1 MAGDSQQTH
10 DPLLEVTGLS
20 VSIPT
25 PRGPVFP
32 IRDVSFTLDRGDLL
46 AIVGE
51 SGSGKTLTGLSLLGL
66 LPETSETIGGSI
78 RFSGKEL
85 VGSSEEEWN
94 RLRGSR
100 ISMVF
105 QEPQSALNPI
115 LTIGSMFRE
124 IFESHTSGMGSGHRE
139 SAIRDLLSSV
149 GLPRPDSIARSYPHQ
164 LSGGMRQRVLIAM
177 AIALKPDIVIADE
190 PTTALDVTISGQILS
205 LLLER
210 NRADNMSLI
219 LISHDLGIVRRSARR
234 ILVMY
239 AGRIVETVSGQRFF
253 SSGPS
258 HPYSQALLLSRP
270 SSGQKTKYDG
280 PLEAIR
286 GQVPPLWDLPAGCA
300 FAPRC
305 PKADDR
311 CRTESPPWIVTGPEE
326 AAFCFYPERNENAA

>member
-1 MAGDSQQTH
+1 MTGQNQTIQT
-10 DPLLEVTGLS
+10 PILEVTDLS

-25 PRGPVFP
+25 PRGPIFP
-32 IRDVSFTLDRGDLL
+32 IRDVSFSLERGGLL

-66 LPETSETIGGSI
+66 LPEASEKVGGSI
-78 RFSGKEL
+78 RFGGKEL
-85 VGSSEEEWN
+85 LGSSEEEWN
-94 RLRGSR
+94 TLRGSR

-124 IFESHTSGMGSGHRE
+124 IFQSHPSGINSDQRE
-139 SAIRDLLSSV
+139 SIIRELLSSV
-149 GLPRPDSIARSYPHQ
+149 GLPRPDSISRSYPHQ

-210 NRADNMSLI
+210 NRVDRMALI
-219 LISHDLGIVRRSARR
+219 LISHDLGIVRRTANR

-270 SSGQKTKYDG
+270 SAGQKTKYDG

-286 GQVPPLWDLPAGCA
+286 GQVPPLWDLPPGCA

-305 PKADDR
+305 PKADNR
-311 CRTESPPWIVTGPEE
+311 CRTESPPWIETGPDE
-326 AAFCFYPERNENAA
+326 AAFCFYPGSGEDAA

>member
-1 MAGDSQQTH
+1 MITETKQMNG
-10 DPLLEVTGLS
+10 PLLKVTDLCAM
-20 VSIPT
+20 IPT

-32 IRDVSFTLDRGDLL
+32 IREVSFTLDHGDLL

-66 LPETSETIGGSI
+66 LPEGTKITSGSI
-78 RFSGKEL
+78 RYRGNEL
-85 VGSSEEEWN
+85 LGSSESAWN
-94 RLRGSR
+94 QLRGSR

-124 IFESHTSGMGSGHRE
+124 VFESHTRNMDPDDRQSSIH
-139 SAIRDLLSSV
+139 DLLASV
-149 GLPRPDSIARSYPHQ
+149 GLPRPESIARSYPHQ

-177 AIALKPDIVIADE
+177 AIALNPDIIIADE
-190 PTTALDVTISGQILS
+190 PTTALDVTISAQILS

-210 NRADNMSLI
+210 NRKNHMSLI
-219 LISHDLGIVRRSARR
+219 LISHDLGVVRRSARR

-239 AGRIVETVSGQRFF
+239 AGRVVETVSGQRFF

-258 HPYSQALLLSRP
+258 HPYSRALLLSRP
-270 SSGQKTKYDG
+270 SSGHKTKYDG
-280 PLEAIR
+280 PLEAIK
-286 GQVPPLWDLPAGCA
+286 GQVPPLWDLPPGCA

-311 CRTESPPWIVTGPEE
+311 CRTDTPPWVETGPEE
-326 AAFCFYPERNENAA
+326 SAFCFYPEPGEVAS